1 MEQSNIS
8 RDHIALEAMKAIMD
22 KTTHEILTPWQRLRR
37 FAGLR
42 YNSSLSNGNP
52 KNIALRAYQI
62 ADAMV
67 AGREKT
73 DKEG

>member
-8 RDHIALEAMKAIMD
+8 RDRIALEAMKAIMD

-42 YNSSLSNGNP
+42 YDSAMSNANP
-52 KNIALRAYQI
+52 KIIALKAYQI

-67 AGREKT
+67 AGLEKQT
-73 DKEG
+73 EG